1 MSKNLIIM
9 SKVRKIIELYHWK
22 QGKKS
27 IARKLNLPLTTVRRY
42 TKLFLAS
49 GKSYPEIK
57 AMSDVDLE
65 GMFLQMGNRSRLE
78 ENPKYL
84 QALEFF
90 PKMEK
95 DLKRV
100 GMTKEQQWEIYR
112 EKYPDGY
119 QKSQFN
125 HYYMMWRRSR
135 YPNAIIEHKAG
146 DKMYVDYT
154 GEKLQIID
162 PDTGEI
168 IKLEVFVAILGASQL
183 IYAEASRTQN
193 TRDFI
198 LSNVNALEYF
208 GGSPNAV
215 VTDNLK
221 AAVIKSNKFEPTINE
236 AFKDFAGHYTMSV
249 LPAAPYRPTYKSLV
263 EGAVRI
269 IYREI
274 YVEINKQVFSSLDSI
289 NAAIKPL
296 LEKLNSRLFSKRDY
310 SRREL
315 FEEIEAVALN
325 QLPKKRYDFK
335 DRSYAT
341 VLKNNHVRLATD
353 QHYYSVPYQFIGK
366 KVVLYYSENTVEVY
380 YRYERI
386 AIHQRDRVP
395 HRYTT
400 QQEHLLAK
408 NRNVNNWDI
417 DKYLEEAKQVGEDCY
432 DYLQQIV
439 KRRSH
444 SEAAFKSCRGIM
456 SLKKGF
462 STDRLNMACRR
473 AASYQDYSYRT
484 VEAILVK
491 GLDRVDPEDDK
502 LRIII
507 PKHNNVRGKE
517 YYN

>member
-22 QGKKS
+22 KGKKT
-27 IARKLNLPLTTVRRY
+27 IARQLNLPLTTVRRY

-49 GKSYPEIK
+49 DKSYSDIK
-57 AMSDVDLE
+57 SMSDVELE
-65 GMFLQMGNRSRLE
+65 NMFIQMGNRSKLE

-90 PKMEK
+90 PRMEK
-95 DLKRV
+95 ELKKV
-100 GMTKEQQWEIYR
+100 GMTKEKQWEIY
-112 EKYPDGY
+112 KSQYPDGY

-135 YPNAIIEHKAG
+135 YPIAIVEHKAG

-162 PDTGEI
+162 PNTGEI
-168 IKLEVFVAILGASQL
+168 IKLEVFVSILGASQL
-183 IYAEASRTQN
+183 IYVEASRTQN

-198 LSNVNALEYF
+198 NSNINALEYY

-221 AAVIKSNKFEPTINE
+221 AAVIKSNRYEPTLNE

-274 YVEINKQVFSSLDSI
+274 FIEINKQVFSSVDSI
-289 NAAIKPL
+289 NAAIRPL
-296 LEKLNSRLFSKRDY
+296 LEKLNNRLFSRRQY

-315 FEEIEAVALN
+315 FEEIEAVTLN
-325 QLPKKRYDFK
+325 HLPKKRYELK
-335 DRSYAT
+335 DCNHAT
-341 VLKNNHVRLATD
+341 VLKNNHVRLAAD

-366 KVVLYYSENTVEVY
+366 KVVIYYSENTVEIY
-380 YRYERI
+380 YRYDRI
-386 AIHQRDRVP
+386 ALHQRERVP
-395 HRYTT
+395 HSRTT
-400 QQEHLLAK
+400 HPEHLLAK
-408 NRNVNNWDI
+408 NRNINNWDI
-417 DKYLEEAKQVGEDCY
+417 NKYLEQAKHIGDECFE
-432 DYLQQIV
+432 YLQQIV
-439 KRRSH
+439 KQRAHPES
-444 SEAAFKSCRGIM
+444 AYKSCRGIIG
-456 SLKKGF
+456 LQKGF
-462 STDRLNMACRR
+462 SVERINKACRTG
-473 AASYQDYSYRT
+473 QT
-484 VEAILVK
+484 HLNIF
-491 GLDRVDPEDDK
+491 
-502 LRIII
+502 
-507 PKHNNVRGKE
+507 
-517 YYN
+517 